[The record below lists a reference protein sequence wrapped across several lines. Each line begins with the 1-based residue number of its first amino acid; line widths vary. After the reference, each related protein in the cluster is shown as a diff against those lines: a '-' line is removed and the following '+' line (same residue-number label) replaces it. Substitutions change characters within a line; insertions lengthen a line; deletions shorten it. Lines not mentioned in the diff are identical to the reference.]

1 MLYTIPSSRDP
12 ASPEYL
18 RLFAG
23 LDQTAG
29 LLDSRYRVPFTRVRF
44 GWDAIVGLL
53 PVVGDLATAAASLHL
68 VHRAR
73 TLGADGRLASRM
85 VVNILI
91 DALLG
96 FIPIVGT
103 VFDVFFRANE
113 RNLQLLIDHI
123 ERHRRP

>member
-1 MLYTIPSSRDP
+1 MLYSIPSSRDA

-18 RLFAG
+18 RLFEG
-23 LDQTAG
+23 LDRTAR
-29 LLDSRYRVPFTRVRF
+29 LLDSRYRVPFTRVCF

-68 VHRAR
+68 VRCAR

-85 VVNILI
+85 VLNVLI

-96 FIPIVGT
+96 FIPVIGT
-103 VFDVFFRANE
+103 IFDVFFRANE
-113 RNLQLLIDHI
+113 RNLKLLVDHI
-123 ERHRRP
+123 ERQRRP